1 MPQDPHESDHGRLL
15 VEDARAGRITRRQ
28 LVQRATILGFS
39 IPAIGALL
47 AACGGGDDE
56 GEAAP
61 AGEPAP
67 AEPAPAEPAPAE
79 EPSGG
84 EPFKVGFIYIGP
96 PGDAGWTF
104 QHDEARKF
112 VEANVDNVETTFL
125 ENVPEADAGPAI
137 DQLISQG
144 NKLIFAT
151 SFGYGDTVIQKAGEN
166 PDVLFEHAT
175 GFQLADNVSTYFV
188 RHWEPSYM
196 IGVLAGRMSSSG
208 KLGYVGS
215 FPIPEVIRDVNSF
228 AWGARS
234 VNPEA
239 TVQMVFINTW
249 FDPPKEKQAAL
260 SLIDAGAD
268 ALFGIEDSPSVLEEA
283 SQHEGVFAG
292 TWNSDMSRFGP
303 QAFLSAVVLNWG
315 PRYVDRTQKAI
326 DGTWASEDWWG
337 TLAEDAVQLAP
348 YGESVPEDVRAEV
361 DEMLAGFEDGT
372 FKPFVGPIADQN
384 GEVRIAEGEE
394 VTFEQFV
401 AMDWLAEG
409 VEGTLP
415 G

>member
-1 MPQDPHESDHGRLL
+1 MPQEPNESDHGRML

-39 IPAIGALL
+39 VPAIGALL
-47 AACGGGDDE
+47 AACGGGDDD

-61 AGEPAP
+61 AG
-67 AEPAPAEPAPAE
+67 EPAPAEPAPAE

-125 ENVPEADAGPAI
+125 ENVPEADAGPAL

-196 IGVLAGRMSSSG
+196 IGVLAGHMSTSG
-208 KLGYVGS
+208 QLGYVGS
-215 FPIPEVIRDVNSF
+215 FPIPEVIRDVNAF

-283 SQHEGVFAG
+283 AQHEGVFAG

-361 DEMLAGFEDGT
+361 DEMLAGFKDET

-415 G
+415 S